1 MRHLYCIQPSLLVC
15 YLVATLIC
23 VWNVLYI
30 IRNIINVADAG
41 ACAVRVNEIPTV
53 VDAIGGRQLLRLQGT
68 RMGLNFMITSR
79 MVTLQYPIF
88 RVLLARLKQ
97 CSVAAYT

>member
-1 MRHLYCIQPSLLVC
+1 
-15 YLVATLIC
+15 
-23 VWNVLYI
+23 VLPGCHSDLCLERLDI

-41 ACAVRVNEIPTV
+41 ACAVRVHEIPTV

-79 MVTLQYPIF
+79 YGYITVSDIPSPF
-88 RVLLARLKQ
+88 
-97 CSVAAYT
+97 S